1 MKFRVVSF
9 SFKIMVTIM
18 YVRALNLALI
28 IFLSLFVDLT
38 PLKIIQNV
46 NNMLKPYCRLSP

>member
-46 NNMLKPYCRLSP
+46 TIC